1 MGKLVPGGIPNNAS
15 SGRSV
20 SKCECV
26 CEREMWVLKER
37 GTDRGWQGN
46 KKPDFG
52 NKTWDRI
59 CSRRF
64 GGACTYTGATER
76 KHTIYTPNQ
85 ILNTELHLNR
95 HISLWIKRQ
104 TKIKQTVNQQPVRET
119 KRSACMYERTPN
131 SWSLTPQPATPT

>member
-59 CSRRF
+59 CSRRL

-76 KHTIYTPNQ
+76 KHTQYIHQ
-85 ILNTELHLNR
+85 I
-95 HISLWIKRQ
+95 K
-104 TKIKQTVNQQPVRET
+104 
-119 KRSACMYERTPN
+119 Y
-131 SWSLTPQPATPT
+131 